1 MSNTLTD
8 GNFYGLGTHDWIGT
22 VLEYKSQQG
31 QQDGDTGFGIRRRV
45 AIMGYHP
52 SSKAQLPDDRIIF
65 ALVALPTTAG
75 SGAAGRHTSVR
86 VSQGDVVMG
95 KFLDGDAKQNP
106 IILHVLGR
114 TKGTIY
120 GTGRFDA
127 KTGFVGSIKKNNL
140 NPNQNGEEAQQ
151 FNEDVP
157 QGTISAITKKDGQNG
172 STTKV
177 TQKREQNG
185 LQPNKVNV
193 FKNPINNE

>member
-22 VLEYKSQQG
+22 VLEYKSQKG

-86 VSQGDVVMG
+86 VAQGDVVMG

>member
-22 VLEYKSQQG
+22 VLSYKSQKG
-31 QQDGDTGFGIRRRV
+31 QQDGDVGFGIRRRV

-52 SSKAQLPDDRIIF
+52 SSRAQIPDDRIIF

-75 SGAAGRHTSVR
+75 SGAAGRKTSVR

-120 GTGRFDA
+120 GSGRFDA

-151 FNEDVP
+151 FNADVP
-157 QGTISAITKKDGQNG
+157 EGTISAITEKNKQNG
-172 STTKV
+172 SNTKA
-177 TQKREQNG
+177 KEKLEQSG
-185 LQPNKVNV
+185 IKSGEVNAIP
-193 FKNPINNE
+193 KP